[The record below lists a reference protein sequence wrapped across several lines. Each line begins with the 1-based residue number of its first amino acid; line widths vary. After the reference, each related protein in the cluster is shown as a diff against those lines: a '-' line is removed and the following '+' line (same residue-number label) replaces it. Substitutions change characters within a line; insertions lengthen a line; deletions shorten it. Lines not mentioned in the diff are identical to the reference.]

1 MQLRI
6 TTFNVENLF
15 NRYTFLDMP
24 FEDRDFEKFVE
35 ATGVVSIAS
44 RKGDLVSYPITEI
57 QRNNTAQAIL
67 DTQPDILALQEVE
80 NLYTLRIFN
89 NTYLDNHF
97 EHMILIDG
105 NDLRGID
112 VGLLVRR
119 GAPVFIEQIRTHIDD
134 PIEPSKPVTRQSIAN
149 FGYSVKNAIFS
160 RDCLEVDLKV
170 SGKTL
175 TMMINHFKAQDGKP
189 ASKVHRTKQAERV
202 SALVD
207 AATLAGKFPIVLG
220 DLNVDPKTDQSLQP
234 VLNNAHLRD
243 PFPAN
248 TWTHYYVPDKKTS
261 RLDYILPH
269 KDLNVTHTEIN
280 RKGLTTKATVYDGP
294 RYPTIGAEHTEAS
307 DHCPTAVT
315 IEL

>member
-1 MQLRI
+1 MHLHI

-24 FEDRDFEKFVE
+24 FEDRNYEKFVE
-35 ATGVVSIAS
+35 ATGLVSIAS

-67 DTQPDILALQEVE
+67 DTHPDILAVQEVE

-119 GAPVFIEQIRTHIDD
+119 GAGVSIEQIRTHIDD
-134 PIEPSKPVTRQSIAN
+134 PVDATPPVTRQAIAN
-149 FGYSVKNAIFS
+149 FGYSVKNAVFS
-160 RDCLEVDLKV
+160 RDCLEVDVKA

-175 TMMINHFKAQDGKP
+175 TLMINHFKAQDGKP
-189 ASKVHRTKQAERV
+189 SSKAHRTKQA
-202 SALVD
+202 
-207 AATLAGKFPIVLG
+207 
-220 DLNVDPKTDQSLQP
+220 
-234 VLNNAHLRD
+234 
-243 PFPAN
+243 
-248 TWTHYYVPDKKTS
+248 
-261 RLDYILPH
+261 
-269 KDLNVTHTEIN
+269 
-280 RKGLTTKATVYDGP
+280 
-294 RYPTIGAEHTEAS
+294 
-307 DHCPTAVT
+307 
-315 IEL
+315 

>member
-67 DTQPDILALQEVE
+67 DTHPDILAVQEVE

-89 NTYLDNHF
+89 NTYLDNYF

-112 VGLLVRR
+112 VGLMLRR
-119 GAPVFIEQIRTHIDD
+119 T
-134 PIEPSKPVTRQSIAN
+134 
-149 FGYSVKNAIFS
+149 
-160 RDCLEVDLKV
+160 
-170 SGKTL
+170 
-175 TMMINHFKAQDGKP
+175 
-189 ASKVHRTKQAERV
+189 
-202 SALVD
+202 
-207 AATLAGKFPIVLG
+207 
-220 DLNVDPKTDQSLQP
+220 
-234 VLNNAHLRD
+234 
-243 PFPAN
+243 
-248 TWTHYYVPDKKTS
+248 
-261 RLDYILPH
+261 
-269 KDLNVTHTEIN
+269 
-280 RKGLTTKATVYDGP
+280 
-294 RYPTIGAEHTEAS
+294 
-307 DHCPTAVT
+307 
-315 IEL
+315 